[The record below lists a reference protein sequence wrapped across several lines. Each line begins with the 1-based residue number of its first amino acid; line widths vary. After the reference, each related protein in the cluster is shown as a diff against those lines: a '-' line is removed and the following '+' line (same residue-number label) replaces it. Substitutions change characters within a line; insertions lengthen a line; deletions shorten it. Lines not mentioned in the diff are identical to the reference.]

1 MNEIDSLSSVFFSL
15 FQILEI
21 FKNSALRVRNR
32 KSRNRFYF
40 SKSLVRLFWASN
52 GKLYCFLSEL
62 TLGIFFSAFL
72 IFWKAWIFKCK
83 DALQR
88 SINCRKFPNI
98 IQHVLVSHST
108 IRVAAMR
115 ETPKFSLLGR
125 SLILFFLF
133 ISCSPEILKDSSS
146 QNSETNSPSAL
157 AVFQDKIDSVLHP
170 EHNHDPEL
178 LKVLAGGDVMF
189 NWGIRDTIQKHGE
202 IAPVKGLKS
211 LFNEVDFRMVNLET
225 PVVASKTEESE
236 KAYIFTAHEKDLD
249 SLKFLGVDMVFLGNN
264 HSFDHGQRGMDET
277 LSILN
282 KNNILNVGAGK
293 KLPQVLNPLNLSL
306 KGSDLRI
313 HSVTAIAEPSHYATP
328 TRSGVA
334 PFLLPSLQAAF
345 FEKHPSRFK
354 NHSSPIR
361 IVSLHWGI
369 EYSPF
374 PTSDQRKIARTLID
388 SGVKIVIGHHPHIP
402 QGVEIYKG
410 GVILYSLG
418 NLIFGSRN
426 SYLNH
431 NLVAIFHIRRNRL
444 ERVELV
450 PVFGKFQKEDHRIR
464 PVIGQEAQEFL
475 HEIAVLSAEFGT
487 RFRIE
492 GDRAFLDLP
501 TNSPLTPVFRRK
513 K

>member
-1 MNEIDSLSSVFFSL
+1 MFFSL

-21 FKNSALRVRNR
+21 FKNPVLRVRNR

-40 SKSLVRLFWASN
+40 SKNLIRLFRASN

-62 TLGIFFSAFL
+62 TSGFFFSVFL
-72 IFWKAWIFKCK
+72 IFWILKCK

-88 SINCRKFPNI
+88 RINRQKFPNT
-98 IQHVLVSHST
+98 IQYVLMSHST
-108 IRVAAMR
+108 VRVVTMR
-115 ETPKFSLLGR
+115 VTPKFLLLGWI
-125 SLILFFLF
+125 LIFFFLST
-133 ISCSPEILKDSSS
+133 SCSPEFLKDSPVKD
-146 QNSETNSPSAL
+146 SETNSPSAL

-211 LFNEVDFRMVNLET
+211 LFSEADFRMVNLET
-225 PVVASKTEESE
+225 PVVASKTEESK

-277 LSILN
+277 LGILN

-306 KGSDLRI
+306 KGTDLRV
-313 HSVTAIAEPSHYATP
+313 HSVTAIAERSHYATH
-328 TRSGVA
+328 TKSGVA
-334 PFLLPSLQAAF
+334 PFLLSSLQATF
-345 FEKHPSRFK
+345 LEKHSSRFK

-374 PTSDQRKIARTLID
+374 PTPDQRKIARTLID

-402 QGVEIYKG
+402 QGVEIYRG

-450 PVFGKFQKEDHRIR
+450 PIFGKFQKEDHRIR

-487 RFRIE
+487 QFRIE

>member
-1 MNEIDSLSSVFFSL
+1 MNEINSLSSVFFSL
-15 FQILEI
+15 FQIREI
-21 FKNSALRVRNR
+21 FKNPVLRVRNQ
-32 KSRNRFYF
+32 KSWNRFYF
-40 SKSLVRLFWASN
+40 SESLIRLLGISN

-62 TLGIFFSAFL
+62 ALSFFFSAFL
-72 IFWKAWIFKCK
+72 IFWILKRKS
-83 DALQR
+83 ALR
-88 SINCRKFPNI
+88 CRINRQKFPNK
-98 IQHVLVSHST
+98 IQNVLASYSTSQVVT
-108 IRVAAMR
+108 IRV
-115 ETPKFSLLGR
+115 TSKFPLLGWV
-125 SLILFFLF
+125 LVFFFLS
-133 ISCSPEILKDSSS
+133 IYCSSESLKHSSS
-146 QNSETNSPSAL
+146 QNSETNSPSTLTA
-157 AVFQDKIDSVLHP
+157 FQDKIDSVLYP

-211 LFNEVDFRMVNLET
+211 LFREADFRMVNLET
-225 PVVASKTEESE
+225 PVVASKTEESK

-306 KGSDLRI
+306 KGTDLRI
-313 HSVTAIAEPSHYATP
+313 HSVTAVAERSHYATP
-328 TRSGVA
+328 TKSGVA
-334 PFLLPSLQAAF
+334 PFMLSSLQAAF

-402 QGVEIYKG
+402 QGVEIYRG

-450 PVFGKFQKEDHRIR
+450 PIFGKFQKEDHRIR
-464 PVIGQEAQEFL
+464 PVIGREAQEFL

-501 TNSPLTPVFRRK
+501 TNSPLTPTFRRK